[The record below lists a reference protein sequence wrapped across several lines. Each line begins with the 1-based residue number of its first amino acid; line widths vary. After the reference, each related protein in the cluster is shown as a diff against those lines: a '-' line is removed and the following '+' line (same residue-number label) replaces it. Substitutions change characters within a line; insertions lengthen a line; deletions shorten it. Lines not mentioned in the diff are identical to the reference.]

1 MFCYF
6 KAGSPLLYNGKLA
19 GAQGIQR
26 RLVGLGRNASAA
38 IGSDLN
44 LNFRERSA
52 QHHGV
57 ADDADVGAVAVDDDL
72 FDVIH
77 SLVMGHQFVQNIAG
91 QHVGTKGLFAHDVG
105 DFRLGIV
112 HGILQLGGKVPAV
125 GALNAVLHRQV
136 AALAGVQVF
145 LGVGV
150 LGKEHPVPGLGVG
163 AGDLSQMGHISL
175 SLGIDQRTGD
185 KIFLHIHYNI
195 KDDLFVFHNGL
206 LLFCIGVIHSIAQ
219 PGQTVKSR
227 PYAAN
232 RSAKACIINISS
244 TSGMYGT
251 PKLTTYCMAKWG
263 VRGLTKALAQELK
276 GTGIVVN
283 TVCPTKVKT
292 PLRRKAWRG
301 LLPSC
306 IKYVSKNLPSLVRKC
321 YNTFVSPDGDQ
332 KECRKHRMEP
342 QKKTTLT
349 EGSVAKGMLL
359 FALPIFISNL
369 FQQLYNAADSLIVG
383 NFLGGEA
390 LAAVGSSGSLIFL
403 LTGFVNGVSLGAG
416 VVVARYFGAKDWQRM
431 RRTIHTTVALGLA
444 AGAVLTVVGVLLT
457 PQILRWMGTPDNVLV
472 NSIAYFR
479 MYFMGSIAVVMYNV
493 GASILQSVGDSR
505 SPMRYL
511 IAASI
516 INIVLDLVLIGVF
529 RMGVGAAAFATIA
542 SQTVSAVLAFSK
554 LIRSKEEW
562 AVRPREVRFDGPSLK
577 AVIVQG
583 LPSGIQNSVIS
594 LANVIVQSNIN
605 SFGANA
611 MAGCGA
617 YSKVEG
623 FAFLPVTCFAMA
635 LATFVSQNVG
645 AGQPDR
651 VRKGMKFGI
660 LCSIAMA
667 EVVGVCIYLASPWLI
682 GAFSSEP
689 DVIAFGVQ
697 QAHTA
702 ALFYCLLAFSH
713 CCAGILRGLGRPVVP
728 MMVMLAVWCVLRIT
742 YITITLH
749 FIHAI
754 GVVFWAYPITWS
766 ISSLLFA
773 WYIRHCP
780 IPQLGGGA
788 PH

>member
-1 MFCYF
+1 M
-6 KAGSPLLYNGKLA
+6 
-19 GAQGIQR
+19 
-26 RLVGLGRNASAA
+26 
-38 IGSDLN
+38 
-44 LNFRERSA
+44 
-52 QHHGV
+52 
-57 ADDADVGAVAVDDDL
+57 
-72 FDVIH
+72 
-77 SLVMGHQFVQNIAG
+77 
-91 QHVGTKGLFAHDVG
+91 G

-125 GALNAVLHRQV
+125 GALNAVLHRQA

-163 AGDLSQMGHISL
+163 AGDLSQVGHIGL
-175 SLGIDQRTGD
+175 SLGIGQRTGD

-232 RSAKACIINISS
+232 CSAKACIINISS
-244 TSGMYGT
+244 TSDMYGT

-276 GTGIVVN
+276 DTGIVVN

-292 PLRRKAWRG
+292 PMCRKAWRG

-306 IKYVSKNLPSLVRKC
+306 IKYVSKNLPYLVRKC
-321 YNTFVSPDGDQ
+321 YNTFMSPDGEQ

-431 RRTIHTTVALGLA
+431 RRTIHTTVALGLV

-594 LANVIVQSNIN
+594 LAN
-605 SFGANA
+605 A

-667 EVVGVCIYLASPWLI
+667 EIVGVCIYLASPWLI